1 MQMKMVENIR
11 SAWKWYSVQALGVL
25 TVLPIVWVEL
35 PPDIKTRIPDEW
47 TPYVVSVVA
56 LGGLIGRLKA
66 QSK

>member
-1 MQMKMVENIR
+1 MKWVENIK

-25 TVLPIVWVEL
+25 TILPIVWIEL
-35 PPDIKTRIPDEW
+35 PADIKTRIPAEW
-47 TPYVVSVVA
+47 TPYVVSAVA

>member
-1 MQMKMVENIR
+1 MKWVENVR

-25 TVLPIVWVEL
+25 TVFPIVWIEL
-35 PPDIKTRIPDEW
+35 PADIKSRIPDEW

>member
-1 MQMKMVENIR
+1 MKWVENVKF
-11 SAWKWYSVQALGVL
+11 AWKWYSVQALGVL
-25 TVLPIVWVEL
+25 TVFPIVWIEL
-35 PPDIKTRIPDEW
+35 PADIKSRIPDEW